1 MRIPEKKALI
11 VDFAKDEDVL
21 QLYPQPPLF
30 SSQPIGWN
38 EIKLHYHCHPPHK
51 LSENS
56 SRQHRIILH
65 DRSPSSLMIEET
77 IEHRLHNS
85 QLSNTSI
92 TFVPNNVL
100 NSAYWG
106 KEYQFITLS
115 FEPSIL
121 TRHTFDLAN
130 TANIELI
137 PCFSKSD
144 PLIHSLGLAL
154 KSELQS
160 SGFGSRLYID
170 SLISALITHL
180 IRHYSNQEQRSQ
192 SLSNPFSKQKLQQV
206 VDYIYGHLDCDLT
219 LAELAK
225 LVQISPSYFAIL
237 FKQTTGITPHQY
249 VIQCRIERAK
259 EILRQNDLAIA
270 DIALRLGFSHQSHLS
285 RHFKRLV
292 GVTPKQFRQLL

>member
-1 MRIPEKKALI
+1 MLEENTLRVNFTKE
-11 VDFAKDEDVL
+11 EDVL

-38 EIKLHYHCHPPHK
+38 EIQLHFHCHPAHK
-51 LSENS
+51 LLEND
-56 SRQHRIILH
+56 SRQHRLIIH
-65 DRSPSSLMIEET
+65 NCSSSSLVIEEK

-85 QLSNTSI
+85 QLGNTSI

-100 NSAYWG
+100 NSAYWDR
-106 KEYQFITLS
+106 EYQFITLS
-115 FEPSIL
+115 FDPSIL
-121 TRHTFDLAN
+121 TRHTFDLAKI
-130 TANIELI
+130 ANIEFI

-160 SGFGSRLYID
+160 GDFSSRLYID
-170 SLISALITHL
+170 SLISTLITHL
-180 IRHYSNQEQRSQ
+180 IRHYSNQEQQHSKP
-192 SLSNPFSKQKLQQV
+192 LSNPLSKQKLQQV
-206 VDYIYGHLDCDLT
+206 IDYIYQNLDRDLT

-225 LVQISPSYFAIL
+225 LVQISPSYFSIL

-249 VIQCRIERAK
+249 VIQCRIEHAK
-259 EILRQNDLAIA
+259 QLLRQNNMAIA

-285 RHFKRLV
+285 RHFKKLV
-292 GVTPKQFRQLL
+292 GVTPKQFRKLL